1 MSDADLAAELRS
13 AERLRRSGKFDKAAQ
28 TYQVIIA
35 ETPSNAD
42 VRRKLADLQLEMGN
56 RDGAIS
62 QYVKVQEQLAAEGD
76 VLGAITAGLKVVEID
91 PQFDNPLAYV
101 AKVKVENLRDEQ
113 KVKTSQTVP
122 EIAGR
127 TITPLDDIPLL
138 SDLTP
143 EELSDV
149 AATMQRHE
157 LAEKQVLFQE
167 GDAGDSLFFVNE
179 GLLEAKAKGAKLG
192 VIASGQCF
200 GEFSFLTLKPRTA
213 TVTALE
219 RTELLELSAD
229 KMRGVVQ
236 NQPRLA
242 EVLFSMFRDRA
253 LVNVLSRS
261 PLFEMLPSKDRARLA
276 PRFKLVTLSKGEDAF
291 QEGEPGGALFVVKE
305 GSLTVK
311 ATIQG
316 ELVELATLGQHQFYG
331 EVSFLTG
338 VPRTATVHALEATE
352 LLKIEEDE
360 LKELLRHHPYMK
372 DVLSR
377 YHLDR
382 VTATAETL
390 KTFLKNEK
398 VEGIVS

>member
-1 MSDADLAAELRS
+1 MSGTDHAAQLRAAERFRRGGKPDKSANILR
-13 AERLRRSGKFDKAAQ
+13 ALVTED
-28 TYQVIIA
+28 
-35 ETPSNAD
+35 PSNVEA
-42 VRRKLADLQLEMGN
+42 RMKLADVQLEMGN

-62 QYVKVQEQLAAEGD
+62 HYVKIQEQLVAEGD

-91 PQFDNPLAYV
+91 PEFDNPLAYV
-101 AKVKVENLRDEQ
+101 AKVKVDSLREEQ
-113 KVKTSQTVP
+113 KAKSTQVSAVR
-122 EIAGR
+122 IA
-127 TITPLDDIPLL
+127 TPLDDIPLL

-149 AATMQRHE
+149 AATMRRHE
-157 LAEKQVLFQE
+157 LAEEQVLFHE
-167 GDAGDSLFFVNE
+167 GDAGESLYFVNA
-179 GLLEAKAKGAKLG
+179 GLLEAKANGSKLG
-192 VIASGQCF
+192 VISPGQCF

-213 TVTALE
+213 TVRALE
-219 RTELLELSAD
+219 RSELLELSAD
-229 KMRGVVQ
+229 RMRGVVQ

-242 EVLFSMFRDRA
+242 GVLFNMFRDRA
-253 LVNVLSRS
+253 LVNVLSQS

-276 PRFKLVTLSKGEDAF
+276 PRFKLVSLSKGEDAL
-291 QEGEPGGALFVVKE
+291 QEGNSGGALFVVKE

-311 ATIQG
+311 ATIHG
-316 ELVELATLGQHQFYG
+316 ELIELATLRQHEFFG

-360 LKELLRHHPYMK
+360 LRELLRHHPYIK
-372 DVLSR
+372 EVLAQ

-390 KTFLKNEK
+390 KTFLKKEK
-398 VEGIVS
+398 VEGIVG